1 MKDKLGGKLE
11 FLVLRPKAYSYLID
25 DDDEIKKATSTKNC
39 DITQNLKFNYFKNYL
54 EANQLENE
62 TNLPEKIMLK

>member
-39 DITQNLKFNYFKNYL
+39 DITQNL
-54 EANQLENE
+54 
-62 TNLPEKIMLK
+62 